1 MSYFIEAKAK
11 IEKDI
16 SEAEKIGRYTPLTVK
31 PTANALIGF
40 CDQSEEFSE
49 AVVDGDS
56 FLDCIRSCDKST
68 NHAISDYDYFTK
80 AVRFYAPDAEIE
92 VTMTIKL
99 GNKGGNNIIQ
109 LNLLD
114 NL

>member
-1 MSYFIEAKAK
+1 MSYFIEASEK

-16 SEAEKIGRYTPLTVK
+16 PAAEKVGKYTPLTVK
-31 PTANALIGF
+31 PTANALIAF
-40 CDQSEEFSE
+40 CDQSEEFAE
-49 AVVDGDS
+49 EVVDGGS
-56 FLDCIRSCDKST
+56 FLDCIRECDKNT
-68 NHAISDYDYFTK
+68 NQAISDYDYFSK
-80 AVRFYAPDAEIE
+80 AVRFYVPDAEIE
-92 VTMTIKL
+92 VAMTIKL